1 TRQEFAAANLRR
13 VRSAPAHAGVCDQAR
28 AEHRAAALRSGLSF
42 FPLPVGEGD
51 RGIIMAHTQVLLR
64 EDIDNLG
71 ARGEIVRV
79 KAGYA
84 RNYLLPRKLAVEAT
98 ANNVRQIEGEKAALA
113 KREAKERSTAELQA
127 SQLQKLTLKFERKVG
142 EAGVLYG
149 SVTSMYIAHALHEQG
164 YEIDRRK
171 IVLREPIKRFGNY
184 DVPVRLHRDV
194 TLELPINVLGEG
206 GVEVNVEAVQGAAE
220 KAPEA
225 PEAAPA
231 ESES

>member
-1 TRQEFAAANLRR
+1 
-13 VRSAPAHAGVCDQAR
+13 
-28 AEHRAAALRSGLSF
+28 
-42 FPLPVGEGD
+42 
-51 RGIIMAHTQVLLR
+51 MAHTQVLLR

-84 RNYLLPRKLAVEAT
+84 RNYLLPRNLAVEAT

-127 SQLQKLTLKFERKVG
+127 SHLQKLQLKFERKVG

-149 SVTSMYIAHALHEQG
+149 SVTSMDIAHELKDQG

-171 IVLREPIKRFGNY
+171 IALREPIKRFGNY
-184 DVPVRLHRDV
+184 TVPVRLHRDV
-194 TLELPINVLGEG
+194 TVELPLQVLGEG
-206 GVEVNVEAVQGAAE
+206 GVEVDVEALQAEASNSAASTEPSEVTAAE
-220 KAPEA
+220 
-225 PEAAPA
+225 
-231 ESES
+231 S

>member
-1 TRQEFAAANLRR
+1 
-13 VRSAPAHAGVCDQAR
+13 
-28 AEHRAAALRSGLSF
+28 
-42 FPLPVGEGD
+42 
-51 RGIIMAHTQVLLR
+51 MAHTQVLLR

-98 ANNVRQIEGEKAALA
+98 SNNVRQIEGEKAALA

-149 SVTSMYIAHALHEQG
+149 SVTSMDIAHELKEQG

-184 DVPVRLHRDV
+184 NVPVRLHRDV

-206 GVEVNVEAVQGAAE
+206 GVEVNVEAMEAE
-220 KAPEA
+220 AGKEPTV
-225 PEAAPA
+225 
-231 ESES
+231 SESQVEERNDPG

>member
-1 TRQEFAAANLRR
+1 
-13 VRSAPAHAGVCDQAR
+13 
-28 AEHRAAALRSGLSF
+28 
-42 FPLPVGEGD
+42 
-51 RGIIMAHTQVLLR
+51 MAHTQVLLR

-98 ANNVRQIEGEKAALA
+98 ANNMRQIEGERAALA

-127 SQLQKLTLKFERKVG
+127 DQLRKLTLKFERKVG

-149 SVTSMYIAHALHEQG
+149 SVTSMDVAHELKEQG

-171 IVLREPIKRFGNY
+171 IVLREPIKRFGTY
-184 DVPVRLHRDV
+184 TVPVRLHREV
-194 TLELPINVLGEG
+194 TVELPISVLGEG
-206 GVEVNVEAVQGAAE
+206 GVEVHVE
-220 KAPEA
+220 EA
-225 PEAAPA
+225 PSETPAVAEPETAATEEAG
-231 ESES
+231 SEG

>member
-1 TRQEFAAANLRR
+1 M
-13 VRSAPAHAGVCDQAR
+13 SHK
-28 AEHRAAALRSGLSF
+28 
-42 FPLPVGEGD
+42 
-51 RGIIMAHTQVLLR
+51 QVLLR

-149 SVTSMYIAHALHEQG
+149 SVTSMDIAHALHEQG

-184 DVPVRLHRDV
+184 NVPVRLHRDV

-206 GVEVNVEAVQGAAE
+206 GVEVDVEALQG
-220 KAPEA
+220 EA
-225 PEAAPA
+225 TGEEPATA
-231 ESES
+231 ESANTNDEVGE

>member
-1 TRQEFAAANLRR
+1 
-13 VRSAPAHAGVCDQAR
+13 
-28 AEHRAAALRSGLSF
+28 
-42 FPLPVGEGD
+42 
-51 RGIIMAHTQVLLR
+51 MAHTQVLLR

-84 RNYLLPRKLAVEAT
+84 RNYLLPRNLAVEAT

-113 KREAKERSTAELQA
+113 KREAKDRSSAELQA

-149 SVTSMYIAHALHEQG
+149 SVTSMDIAHALKEQG

-184 DVPVRLHRDV
+184 TVPVRLHREV
-194 TLELPINVLGEG
+194 TLELPIQVLGEG
-206 GVEVNVEAVQGAAE
+206 GVEVAVE
-220 KAPEA
+220 PLPSEA
-225 PEAAPA
+225 A
-231 ESES
+231 ESEASSDKAELEHERGNG

>member
-1 TRQEFAAANLRR
+1 
-13 VRSAPAHAGVCDQAR
+13 
-28 AEHRAAALRSGLSF
+28 
-42 FPLPVGEGD
+42 
-51 RGIIMAHTQVLLR
+51 MAHKQVLLR

-84 RNYLLPRKLAVEAT
+84 RNYLLPRNLAVEAT
-98 ANNVRQIEGEKAALA
+98 ANNVRQIEGERAALA

-127 SQLQKLTLKFERKVG
+127 NQLGKLTLKFERKVG

-149 SVTSMYIAHALHEQG
+149 SVTSMDIAHELAEQG

-184 DVPVRLHRDV
+184 TVPVRLHRDV
-194 TLELPINVLGEG
+194 SVELPISVLGEG
-206 GVEVNVEAVQGAAE
+206 GVEIDVEALQA
-220 KAPEA
+220 
-225 PEAAPA
+225 EAAPVEAPAEAANVESGA
-231 ESES
+231 ES

>member
-1 TRQEFAAANLRR
+1 
-13 VRSAPAHAGVCDQAR
+13 
-28 AEHRAAALRSGLSF
+28 
-42 FPLPVGEGD
+42 
-51 RGIIMAHTQVLLR
+51 MAHTQVLLR

-98 ANNVRQIEGEKAALA
+98 ANNVRQIEGEKAAIA

-127 SQLQKLTLKFERKVG
+127 AQLQKLTLKFERKVG
-142 EAGVLYG
+142 EMGVLYG
-149 SVTSMYIAHALHEQG
+149 SVTSMDIAHELKEQG

-171 IVLREPIKRFGNY
+171 IALREPIKRFGNY
-184 DVPVRLHRDV
+184 NVPVRLHRDV
-194 TLELPINVLGEG
+194 TIELPINVLGEG
-206 GVEVNVEAVQGAAE
+206 GVEVDVQALQAETE
-220 KAPEA
+220 KAPAA

-231 ESES
+231 EAES

>member
-1 TRQEFAAANLRR
+1 
-13 VRSAPAHAGVCDQAR
+13 
-28 AEHRAAALRSGLSF
+28 
-42 FPLPVGEGD
+42 
-51 RGIIMAHTQVLLR
+51 MAHTQVLLR

-149 SVTSMYIAHALHEQG
+149 SVTSMDIAHELKEQG

-184 DVPVRLHRDV
+184 NVPVRLHRDV

-206 GVEVNVEAVQGAAE
+206 GVEVNVEALQGEAE